1 MGHSYTG
8 FQPDHI
14 HLFVRV
20 WPSDSAS
27 FVVKELKGITPR
39 YLREEFHAVL
49 SKLPSMWTGSY
60 FASTAGAVSAQTIQR
75 SIDAQKG
82 V

>member
-1 MGHSYTG
+1 MGHSYAG
-8 FQPDHI
+8 YSARSH
-14 HLFVRV
+14 
-20 WPSDSAS
+20 PSFCARMACDSAS
-27 FVVKELKGITPR
+27 FVVKELKGMTPR